1 MIKKIIGLFFAF
13 LVIIILM
20 PEVTAHAAP
29 NLKVSVTAGIDGKA
43 KMERGGPIAITVENT
58 GTSFS
63 GDLVVDVLESYDQ
76 GAGRAIPLELG
87 SGETKTLS
95 FVVNNLDAL
104 GGMYGQPSKQSIF
117 FFEGGWEKGK
127 EIPYKGPKILT
138 ASLFQDTKFIVTF
151 TNNIDRL
158 ASLKG
163 IEIGSTSDVQV
174 IDSSKIDIPNFPND
188 VLAWDSVDYM
198 VFDEYALAD
207 LKIEK
212 QEALLE
218 WVQKGGTIVIG
229 SSDNVEGEAG
239 VFSSYLPLKLKE
251 QTTIEAS
258 LLNEWAKTDDF
269 VDPIQAY
276 STTLSEGAAAHV
288 RDKENVLV
296 ASNKVGKGL
305 VLQTAFSLGDEP
317 IAKSSGMPAFWSML
331 FSTGEKTTFFSSLY
345 SSSPINQVSHSI
357 GDTTELFPSFKV
369 SVSLILGIIILYA
382 FLIIPI
388 LYFVLKRKDKR
399 EYAWWII
406 PGIALLTS
414 IAIFGYGAKDRIGRV
429 QIQHTAVLNVGQDGV
444 LQGYYAESFLSNKS
458 GKFSFTAPDETTLA
472 ASSPEVL
479 FDASKGMTHKRT
491 ILEENAT
498 GSTLHFRN
506 VGYWN
511 VATVY
516 GESKVTDIGQYK
528 IDLAVDNEKLTGSVT
543 NDFPFGL
550 KEVSIWSGNRFI
562 PIEDLNPG
570 ETVQIDEELKTQT
583 LLPINPVNNM
593 VNQPQMNGDDL
604 MEMRKNSLI
613 SFTGENMSDVRS
625 PVLVGYTDTQ
635 VIPVNLEGVKS
646 TTSALTMIMQP
657 IDIEFTIEGPFTI
670 QEGVLDLSVTA
681 NEDGYGEYVI
691 DNLADAGFYEGVEY
705 LQMWTLPE
713 QLTEK
718 EVIWASI
725 KLSNIKQK
733 LYSSSLL
740 NVKTGKYEQVD
751 EKDLLISEHI
761 SDYISEEG
769 TIVNRIRF
777 HAEEYGESS
786 DLPKMELTGEVAK

>member
-1 MIKKIIGLFFAF
+1 MMKKFMVLLFAF
-13 LVIIILM
+13 LVMIILT
-20 PEVTAHAAP
+20 PEVIAHAAP
-29 NLKVSVTAGIDGKA
+29 NLKVSVTAGIDGKT

-87 SGETKTLS
+87 SGETKTVS

-104 GGMYGQPSKQSIF
+104 GGMSGLPNKQSIF

-127 EIPYKGPKILT
+127 EIPYKGAKILT
-138 ASLFQDTKFIVTF
+138 ASLFQDTTFIVTF

-163 IEIGSTSDVQV
+163 IEIGSTSDVQM
-174 IDSSKIDIPNFPND
+174 IDSSKIDMPNFPND
-188 VLAWDSVDYM
+188 PLAWDSIDYM

-207 LKIEK
+207 LKSEK

-218 WVQKGGTIVIG
+218 WVQKGGIIVIG

-239 VFSSYLPLKLKE
+239 VFSAYLPLKLKE
-251 QTTIEAS
+251 QTTIDAS
-258 LLNEWAKTDDF
+258 LLNEWAKTEDF

-276 STTLSEGAAAHV
+276 STTMNEGAASHV
-288 RDKENVLV
+288 KDKENVLV

-317 IAKSSGMPAFWSML
+317 MAKSSGMPSFWSAL
-331 FSTGEKTTFFSSLY
+331 FSTAEKTTFFTSLNK
-345 SSSPINQVSHSI
+345 SNPLNQVSYSI
-357 GDTTELFPSFKV
+357 GDTNELFPSFKV
-369 SVSLILGIIILYA
+369 SASLIFGIIILYA
-382 FLIIPI
+382 VLIIPI

-406 PGIALLTS
+406 PAIALLTS

-429 QIQHTAVLNVGQDGV
+429 QIQHTAVLNVGEDGV
-444 LQGYYAESFLSNKS
+444 LQGYYAESFMSNKS
-458 GKFSFTAPDETTLA
+458 GNFKFTAPDKTTLA
-472 ASSPEVL
+472 ASSPDVL
-479 FDASKGMTHKRT
+479 FDASEGMPHKRT
-491 ILEENAT
+491 ILEGNAT

-528 IDLAVDNEKLTGSVT
+528 IDLAVDNKKLTGSVT

-550 KEVSIWSGNRFI
+550 KELSIWSGHTFI
-562 PIEDLNPG
+562 PIGDLSPG
-570 ETVQIDEELKTQT
+570 ETVQVDEELKTHT
-583 LLPINPVNNM
+583 LLPIERANNM
-593 VNQPQMNGDDL
+593 VNQPQMNGDEL
-604 MEMRKNSLI
+604 MEMRKNSLL

-625 PVLVGYTDTQ
+625 PVLVGYADTQ
-635 VIPVNLEGVKS
+635 VIPITLDGVKS

-657 IDIEFTIEGPFTI
+657 IDIEFNIEGSFTIE
-670 QEGVLDLSVTA
+670 EGLLDLSITA
-681 NEDGYGEYVI
+681 NEDGYGTYVI
-691 DNLADAGFYEGVEY
+691 ANLADEGFYEGVEY
-705 LQMWTLPE
+705 LQMWSLPE
-713 QLTEK
+713 QLIEK
-718 EVIWASI
+718 KVTWTSI
-725 KLSNIKQK
+725 ELTKINQE

-740 NVKTGKYEQVD
+740 NVKTGKYEEVD
-751 EKDLLISEHI
+751 EKDLLITEHL
-761 SDYISEEG
+761 SDYIAENG

-777 HAEEYGESS
+777 HAEEYGEST
-786 DLPKMELTGEVAK
+786 DLPKIELTGEVAK